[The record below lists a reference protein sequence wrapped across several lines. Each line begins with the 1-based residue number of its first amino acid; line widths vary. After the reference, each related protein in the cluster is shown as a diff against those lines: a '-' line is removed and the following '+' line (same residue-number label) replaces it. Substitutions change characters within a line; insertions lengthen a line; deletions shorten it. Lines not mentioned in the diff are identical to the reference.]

1 MNAGRIAQLW
11 AGRADPILPT
21 ASIERTVEFWGT
33 LGFTTAIWEDDGG
46 YAWVYPGDT
55 RDGISIDYS
64 LSDGLDPFV
73 SAGMAY
79 VTVPDADA
87 VYESILATG
96 IVPLALGDDGLPVRT
111 TSELRAAWEAASHS
125 PESPGRWITSGTRGS
140 SPSSTPTTTSSVSVR
155 PWARAGR

>member
-21 ASIERTVEFWGT
+21 ASIERTVEFWDT
-33 LGFTTAIWEDDGG
+33 LGFTTAIWDDDGG
-46 YAWVYPGDT
+46 YAWVYPGDS

-79 VTVPDADA
+79 LTVTDADA
-87 VYESILATG
+87 VYESIVATG
-96 IVPLALGDDGLPVRT
+96 IVPQALGGDGFPLRT
-111 TSELRAAWEAASHS
+111 TGELHAPWKTG
-125 PESPGRWITSGTRGS
+125 ESLARITRPLDQIWNKREFALFDPDNNLIRIGS
-140 SPSSTPTTTSSVSVR
+140 ALR
-155 PWARAGR
+155 

>member
-21 ASIERTVEFWGT
+21 ASIERTVEFWGA
-33 LGFTTAIWEDDGG
+33 LGFTTAIWDDDGG
-46 YAWVYPGDT
+46 YAWVYPGDS

-79 VTVPDADA
+79 ATVPNADA

-96 IVPLALGDDGLPVRT
+96 IVPQALGDDGLPMRT
-111 TSELRAAWEAASHS
+111 TSELRAAWAAG
-125 PESPGRWITSGTRGS
+125 ESLARVTRPLDQVWNKREFALFDPDNNLIRIGS
-140 SPSSTPTTTSSVSVR
+140 ALR
-155 PWARAGR
+155 